1 MITRTQKVRLGVFL
15 TVSTT
20 LLVGTLAVLGGLRLA
35 EDRDT
40 YTIRYQMSLSGLE
53 AGSPVKF
60 NGIRVGR
67 VDSIRIDRDDPAT
80 VVVGVS
86 LDAGTPV
93 KKDAKAIVNLAGI
106 TGLKFIELS
115 GGTAESAFIP
125 PGGQI
130 PAGEST
136 LDRLTVRAEDI
147 AERIQ
152 ILVEQLNRL
161 SSDENQKKI
170 LAVVDHVDGLVLSAT
185 GTIEENRPAVR
196 DLTASLKS
204 AGDRVDSAV
213 RTLEVEATAAV
224 RALRQV
230 SERVRDEVEPTRV
243 RSIVTNVERISAQVR
258 VAVDK
263 ADLPT
268 VGAQFKD
275 LMTALQRTVRNI
287 DTTVLRGREDLFG
300 SLTYLLETMENL
312 SEFSRQIRENPS
324 LLLGGAEEKERK
336 LP

>member
-1 MITRTQKVRLGVFL
+1 MITRAQKVRLGVFL
-15 TVSTT
+15 TVSST
-20 LLVGTLAVLGGLRLA
+20 LLIGTLAVLAGLRLA
-35 EDRDT
+35 EERDT
-40 YTIRYQMSLSGLE
+40 YTIRYHMSLSGLE

-60 NGIRVGR
+60 NGVRVGR
-67 VDSIRIDRDDPAT
+67 VDSIRIDREDPAT
-80 VVVGVS
+80 VVVAVS

-93 KKDAKAIVNLAGI
+93 KKDTRAIVNLAGI

-115 GGTAESAFIP
+115 GGTAVSAFVD
-125 PGGQI
+125 PGGEI
-130 PAGEST
+130 TAGDST

-147 AERIQ
+147 AERVQ
-152 ILVEQLNRL
+152 TLVEQLNKL
-161 SSDENQKKI
+161 TSDENRKKVI
-170 LAVVDHVDGLVLSAT
+170 AVVDHVDALVVSAT
-185 GTIEENRPAVR
+185 GTLEENRPAVR

-204 AGDRVDSAV
+204 AGERVDAAV
-213 RTLEVEATAAV
+213 KTLEVETTATA

-230 SERVRDEVEPTRV
+230 AERVRDEVEPNKV

-275 LMTALQRTVRNI
+275 LMIALQRTVKNI
-287 DTTVLRGREDLFG
+287 DTTVLRGREDLFA
-300 SLTYLLETMENL
+300 SLSYLLETLENL

-336 LP
+336 LR